1 MTVNQIKLMCP
12 KTKTISTRDILDRD
26 VYDLEHKSIG
36 VVSDVVFEA
45 NNGMV
50 AYVSITLQ
58 NKRRLIVPFEA
69 ILIDPNDGQIQLKMF
84 SESILALKI
93 K

>member
-50 AYVSITLQ
+50 PYITCMSSSRNLSG
-58 NKRRLIVPFEA
+58 V
-69 ILIDPNDGQIQLKMF
+69 NDT
-84 SESILALKI
+84 SERAH
-93 K
+93 